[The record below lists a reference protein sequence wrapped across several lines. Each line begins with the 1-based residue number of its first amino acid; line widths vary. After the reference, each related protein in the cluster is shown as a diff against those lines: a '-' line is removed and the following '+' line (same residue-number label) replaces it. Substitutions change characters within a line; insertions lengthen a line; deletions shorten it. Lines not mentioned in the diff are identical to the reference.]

1 MKKHPVS
8 RRSFL
13 TLGAAT
19 AAGVLTARGGLSVFA
34 APPTASGRVPLGRGG
49 ATISRIGIGTGS
61 NGGQVQRDLGQ
72 EAFTRL
78 VRHAYD
84 RGVTYIDTADNYRTH
99 EMVRRAVQGLPREEL
114 FILTK
119 MPWHSDSFRETPLKE
134 LDRYRT
140 ELNTDYL
147 DCLLIHCT
155 TTSTWPEDL
164 AKMIDAFGE
173 AQQRGWIR
181 LKGVSC
187 HGLPAL
193 RRATHEDWID
203 VHLARVNPQG
213 HHCDGATGEWAEA
226 GDIGAAMKEISAMHA
241 RGRGV
246 IGMKIVGNGD
256 FTSAEDREK
265 AVRYALS
272 CGVVDSMVIGFKN
285 TSEIDEAV
293 ERVDRNLRSLA
304 A

>member
-1 MKKHPVS
+1 MKKKTVD

-13 TLGAAT
+13 ALT
-19 AAGVLTARGGLSVFA
+19 AAAAGTVLTARGGLSAFA
-34 APPTASGRVPLGRGG
+34 SPATTTDRVPLGRGG

-61 NGGQVQRDLGQ
+61 NGGQIQRDLGQ
-72 EAFTRL
+72 NGFTRL
-78 VRHAYD
+78 LRYGYD
-84 RGVTYIDTADNYRTH
+84 RGITYIDTADNYRTH
-99 EMVRRAVQGLPREEL
+99 EMVRRAIEGLPREDL

-119 MPWHSDSFRETPLKE
+119 MPWHSDSYREAPLKE

-147 DCLLIHCT
+147 DCLLIHCA

-164 AKMIDAFGE
+164 ERMMDAFSE
-173 AQQRGWIR
+173 AQRRGWIR

-193 RRATHEDWID
+193 RRATGVDWVD

-213 HHCDGATGEWAEA
+213 HHCDGATGEWAEE
-226 GDIGAAMKEISAMHA
+226 GNIDAAMREITAMHA
-241 RGRGV
+241 KGRGV

-256 FTSAEDREK
+256 FTSPGDREK
-265 AVRYALS
+265 SVRYALS

-285 TSEIDEAV
+285 PSEIDEAV